1 MVVFFKTFAIF
12 LASSVFVVYI
22 WWLLAEDDIDFDEN
36 HAKWVVFGCLGVWVF
51 GGSHCRVFGYTSFE
65 RTFSSNQ
72 LV

>member
-12 LASSVFVVYI
+12 LALSVFIVYV
-22 WWLLAEDDIDFDEN
+22 WWLLAEDDIDFDFN
-36 HAKWVVFGCLGVWVF
+36 HAKWV
-51 GGSHCRVFGYTSFE
+51 VFGYTSFE

>member
-36 HAKWVVFGCLGVWVF
+36 HAKWVVFG
-51 GGSHCRVFGYTSFE
+51 GSHCRVFGDTCFE

>member
-36 HAKWVVFGCLGVWVF
+36 HAKWVVFGCLGVWWQPLQSVWVYQF
-51 GGSHCRVFGYTSFE
+51 
-65 RTFSSNQ
+65 
-72 LV
+72 